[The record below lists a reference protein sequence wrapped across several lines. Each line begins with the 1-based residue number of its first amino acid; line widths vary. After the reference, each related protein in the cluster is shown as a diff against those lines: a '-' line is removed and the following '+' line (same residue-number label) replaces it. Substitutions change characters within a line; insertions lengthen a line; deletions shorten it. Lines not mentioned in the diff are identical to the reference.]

1 MMRHWQA
8 PSCLLVL
15 LFVLVS
21 SEASTLED
29 TCKSVGASKKDIGYD
44 YCIKFFQGDSAS
56 ATADRHGLVV
66 IATKI
71 TRGEAANT
79 RKRIDA
85 LKASVTDKKV
95 SGCLSDCRMHYTAAL
110 KWLEAAAEGV
120 KSGNLQDAKTN
131 LTAVI
136 LGTDTCEERF
146 RELGV
151 VSPLAA
157 EDAEFSKGCSI
168 ALAITTML

>member
-1 MMRHWQA
+1 
-8 PSCLLVL
+8 SCQEPRGIGKLSPVSSSS
-15 LFVLVS
+15 FLVS
-21 SEASTLED
+21 SEASTLDD

-44 YCIKFFQGDSAS
+44 YCIKFFQADNAS
-56 ATADRHGLVV
+56 ATADKRGLVV

-85 LKASVTDKKV
+85 LKASMMDKKV
-95 SGCLSDCRMHYTAAL
+95 SGRLFDCRMHYTATL
-110 KWLEAAAEGV
+110 KWMEAAAEGI
-120 KSGNLQDAKTN
+120 KSGNLQEAKTN
-131 LTAVI
+131 LTGVI

-151 VSPLAA
+151 
-157 EDAEFSKGCSI
+157 
-168 ALAITTML
+168 